1 LINVSLLF
9 VIGCLLSY
17 STASAQCC
25 LYLCMPLHWPISAYL
40 FLSSFAS
47 YRQVSLYPGVV
58 RTEGNLELDAREE
71 WDAASGGLDLS
82 LGR

>member
-1 LINVSLLF
+1 
-9 VIGCLLSY
+9 
-17 STASAQCC
+17 
-25 LYLCMPLHWPISAYL
+25 MPLHWPISAYL